1 LEEVVE
7 VPVIS
12 NLTAPIVKALLLP
25 PPPPLKACPN
35 YKKIQKSRRAQPP
48 NNMPKRLSQ
57 REEKEKRGGK
67 RQRDI
72 EEATGLFKPHAP
84 TLRAHLQAPQS
95 PPCYDLSI
103 DSPSYAGEAAT
114 TSRFTQS
121 ELLRNEQ
128 WRVASGAA
136 PTTTREV
143 LAHEQ
148 WRVACEAAPTTTQE
162 VLAQHEE
169 AETERNDAAINRLVI
184 GEVVSMSMHQS
195 LRTAIT
201 CNEPPSSP
209 PPHPPIM

>member
-1 LEEVVE
+1 
-7 VPVIS
+7 
-12 NLTAPIVKALLLP
+12 
-25 PPPPLKACPN
+25 
-35 YKKIQKSRRAQPP
+35 
-48 NNMPKRLSQ
+48 MPKRLSQ
-57 REEKEKRGGK
+57 REEKEKRDGK
-67 RQRDI
+67 RQRCI
-72 EEATGLFKPHAP
+72 EEATGLFKPHTP

-128 WRVASGAA
+128 WRVASG
-136 PTTTREV
+136 
-143 LAHEQ
+143 
-148 WRVACEAAPTTTQE
+148 AAPTTTQE